1 MPFVPKQSSCAKN
14 GELAID
20 VEDQLHDA
28 ILFLITIDQYA
39 PIKEYL
45 LKGYFEDDIPKG
57 EKEMFH
63 HKIKTIYNLWSI

>member
-28 ILFLITIDQYA
+28 ILFLITID
-39 PIKEYL
+39 
-45 LKGYFEDDIPKG
+45 
-57 EKEMFH
+57 
-63 HKIKTIYNLWSI
+63 